1 MLSISESRPSASRME
16 IKKIS
21 SFIIEFSLFKS
32 YFEVCSFVLWHCSP
46 RGGWKRKNL
55 SIADVSNEL
64 MRSRCFNSGDAWV
77 STFDF
82 LLLNLCYFILHF
94 KTQCQINISLTVW
107 RQSELTLFFFL
118 LYQNWFFD
126 YLERFSQNCPS
137 FSRTIPFNLL
147 PLKLSLFILSLRSL
161 LSRFFAII
169 IFACRETFNCKK
181 LVIPH
186 FLKTKSTTFRRYL

>member
-1 MLSISESRPSASRME
+1 ME

-55 SIADVSNEL
+55 SIGDVSNEL

-82 LLLNLCYFILHF
+82 
-94 KTQCQINISLTVW
+94 
-107 RQSELTLFFFL
+107 
-118 LYQNWFFD
+118 
-126 YLERFSQNCPS
+126 
-137 FSRTIPFNLL
+137 
-147 PLKLSLFILSLRSL
+147 
-161 LSRFFAII
+161 FA
-169 IFACRETFNCKK
+169 FK
-181 LVIPH
+181 LVLFHI
-186 FLKTKSTTFRRYL
+186 TFQNSVPD

>member
-1 MLSISESRPSASRME
+1 MISISESRPSASGME
-16 IKKIS
+16 IKKIW

-64 MRSRCFNSGDAWV
+64 TRSRCFNSGDAWV

-94 KTQCQINISLTVW
+94 KTQSQINISLTV
-107 RQSELTLFFFL
+107 FFFCYTKTVSLIIWKGLAQIVQVFLVQFL
-118 LYQNWFFD
+118 LTFFHLN
-126 YLERFSQNCPS
+126 YLY
-137 FSRTIPFNLL
+137 
-147 PLKLSLFILSLRSL
+147 LF
-161 LSRFFAII
+161 
-169 IFACRETFNCKK
+169 
-181 LVIPH
+181 
-186 FLKTKSTTFRRYL
+186 

>member
-64 MRSRCFNSGDAWV
+64 VRSRCFNSGDAWV

-82 LLLNLCYFILHF
+82 LLLNLFYFILHF

-107 RQSELTLFFFL
+107 RQSELNLFFFCYTKTDSLIIWKGLAKIVQVFLVQFL
-118 LYQNWFFD
+118 LTLFHLN
-126 YLERFSQNCPS
+126 YLY
-137 FSRTIPFNLL
+137 
-147 PLKLSLFILSLRSL
+147 LF
-161 LSRFFAII
+161 
-169 IFACRETFNCKK
+169 
-181 LVIPH
+181 
-186 FLKTKSTTFRRYL
+186 